1 MNIKSQRR
9 IFLFFLCCLV
19 FTACSNQANKKTAT
33 SNIERRVDSV
43 LDLMTLEEKI
53 GQLNQLRGNRLIKH
67 NVKDTEIDIEQEVRS
82 GRIGSFLNVD
92 GLEHKIKLQKIAV
105 EETRLGIPLVIAM
118 DVIHGYKTIFP
129 VPLAEAASWDTAAM
143 RQAAR
148 IAATEASAEGY
159 HWTFAPMVDISRD
172 ARWGRVMEG
181 AGEDPFLG
189 SCIAA
194 ARVKGFQ
201 GDNLADNNT
210 ILSCAKHLAA
220 YGQVEAAKEYNQ
232 TTISERYLRTV
243 VLPPF
248 KAACDAGAATVMNA
262 FNDFD
267 GIPCSGNK
275 FLVTDILKNEWGF
288 KGFTISDYNSFEEMI
303 NWRVV
308 KDRKGAAELAMN
320 AASDMD
326 MMSMVYVDHLGE
338 LVEEGKISEEQI
350 DASVRRI
357 LSMKFKLGLFDDPY
371 KYFDEKRR
379 DSLLLH
385 PGHRKA
391 AREMAQKSMVLLK
404 NKNNLL
410 PLAKNKYKTIAV
422 IGPSAHN
429 RNTLKGN
436 WMGMCDTNDVVTI
449 LEGIKNKVDKT
460 TKVLYAWG
468 CNEYEHTSDKAFNNA
483 LETAQKADL
492 VILAIGENW
501 WMSGEGAS
509 RADINL
515 GGRQTELAK
524 AIKKQGKPVVTVL
537 INGRPVI
544 FHWIKNNI
552 PAILE
557 AWLPGTEG
565 GDAVADILFGDYNPA
580 GKLPVTFPYHVGQI
594 PVYYSY
600 KETGRPFRGEAWG
613 VARYQDIPNT
623 PLYPFGYGL
632 SYTTFQY
639 SGLKLNKQ
647 TIGFSDTLTVS
658 VEITN
663 TGNYKG
669 VEIVQLY
676 ISDLV
681 ASVTPPVK
689 LLKGFKRVS
698 LEPGETKKVIFNIST
713 EQLKYWN
720 KNMEYKADPGEFEV
734 MAGTNSDEGKKALF
748 ILK

>member
-1 MNIKSQRR
+1 
-9 IFLFFLCCLV
+9 
-19 FTACSNQANKKTAT
+19 
-33 SNIERRVDSV
+33 
-43 LDLMTLEEKI
+43 
-53 GQLNQLRGNRLIKH
+53 
-67 NVKDTEIDIEQEVRS
+67 
-82 GRIGSFLNVD
+82 
-92 GLEHKIKLQKIAV
+92 
-105 EETRLGIPLVIAM
+105 
-118 DVIHGYKTIFP
+118 
-129 VPLAEAASWDTAAM
+129 
-143 RQAAR
+143 
-148 IAATEASAEGY
+148 
-159 HWTFAPMVDISRD
+159 
-172 ARWGRVMEG
+172 MEG

-201 GDNLADNNT
+201 GDNLSDNNT

-639 SGLKLNKQ
+639 SELKLNKQ

-698 LEPGETKKVIFNIST
+698 LEPGETKEVIFNIST

-734 MAGTNSDEGKKALF
+734 MAGTNSDEGKKASF